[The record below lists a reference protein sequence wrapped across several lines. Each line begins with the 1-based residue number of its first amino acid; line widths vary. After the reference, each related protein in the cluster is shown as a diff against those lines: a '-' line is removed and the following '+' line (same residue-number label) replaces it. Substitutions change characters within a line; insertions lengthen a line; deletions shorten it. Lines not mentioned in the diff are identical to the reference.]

1 MVSLVTLII
10 GVAYDMGLA
19 TSVFPASCCARLG
32 ICNINHPG
40 IYKATKDI
48 RSGYPGCLIF
58 ATAVD
63 MTDGVSL
70 KRSFVDAKRHIGS
83 IHGGLFNVLK
93 EALEPNF
100 MFSKRGYANGAVF
113 AAIKHAVVGIVKST
127 ALEVGKHSI
136 RVNSVLLD
144 VHSIAKPPTFF
155 CSAVDMPMYQ
165 LVIHNAG
172 MSLSAA
178 DTLTPRPRQPQE
190 IAYAT
195 GTTWNVSGGANT

>member
-1 MVSLVTLII
+1 
-10 GVAYDMGLA
+10 MGLA

-83 IHGGLFNVLK
+83 IHARKFGFMNLNARGLFNVLK
-93 EALEPNF
+93 EASIVHITS

-113 AAIKHAVVGIVKST
+113 ATIKHAVVGIVKST

-144 VHSIAKPPTFF
+144 VHSIARPPTFF